1 MEDNTVITLASM
13 GVGFG
18 LLIVAMVVGNLN
30 DAVIAISAGAI
41 GVGAGVAIPKMARSS
56 E

>member
-1 MEDNTVITLASM
+1 MDDNTIITLASM
-13 GVGFG
+13 GGGFG
-18 LLIVAMVVGNLN
+18 VLLAALLIGNLN